1 MTTELKAVIFDVDD
15 TLFDRDRA
23 QREILRTIVREHPDI
38 FAGIDEEV
46 AADAFVESDSVTFEE
61 FKTGNP
67 VETSRFKRSKTF
79 LNMLGLSEDFS
90 DKITDMYVSAY
101 PLINVQV
108 EGAVR
113 VVTELSA
120 RFPLGVVSNGFPDV
134 QYKKLETLGI
144 KDFFGCIVLS
154 GELGIKKPDPR
165 IFWEAAGLLGKEPEE
180 CLYVGDAYEADVLG
194 AKNARMKVCWFNPR
208 KLRPPQTDVRPDFE
222 IRSLDEILR
231 IMETTEMQRHEEGRI
246 AP

>member
-1 MTTELKAVIFDVDD
+1 MTTQLKAVIFDVDD

-23 QREILRTIVREHPDI
+23 QREILCLMVREHLDI
-38 FAGIDEEV
+38 FAGIDEAA
-46 AADAFVESDSVTFEE
+46 AADAFVESDRVTFEE

-79 LNMLGLSEDFS
+79 LNMLGLSEDFA
-90 DKITDMYVSAY
+90 DKITEMYVNAY
-101 PLINVQV
+101 PLINVPV

-120 RFPLGVVSNGFPDV
+120 NLSLGIVSNGFPDV
-134 QYKKLETLGI
+134 QYKKLKTLGI
-144 KDFFGCIVLS
+144 EHFFGCIVLS

-165 IFWEAAGLLGKEPEE
+165 IFWEATSLLGVEPEE

-194 AKNARMKVCWFNPR
+194 ARNARMKVCWFNPR
-208 KLRPPQTDVRPDFE
+208 KLQPPQTDVKPDFE
-222 IRSLDEILR
+222 IETLDEILK
-231 IMETTEMQRHEEGRI
+231 IMGATETQGV
-246 AP
+246 